1 MNDMWPKAMDLATLH
16 GLPLL
21 GRGIGGIGVPLSLF
35 EPSLFNAG
43 DNVFVYCWVIIGIF
57 SIPIFAAG
65 FLALFRMC
73 KDIHSEKIRTTL
85 VLAVAVNW
93 YGGVSNILEHA
104 LLACAMGIVC
114 RVCAAY
120 LADERL
126 LHDSDHAGLR

>member
-1 MNDMWPKAMDLATLH
+1 
-16 GLPLL
+16 
-21 GRGIGGIGVPLSLF
+21 LSLF
-35 EPSLFNAG
+35 DPALFNAG
-43 DNVFVYCWVIIGIF
+43 DNVFVYCWVIVGIF
-57 SIPIFAAG
+57 AVPIFAAG

-73 KDIHSEKIRTTL
+73 KDIQSEKIRTTL
-85 VLAVAVNW
+85 ILAVAVNW

-126 LHDSDHAGLR
+126 LRSAPSSDIQHPPPPQ